1 MDGDPAAPTEDKDDA
16 PGRDS
21 PARDSAPLPP
31 QAEEPGD
38 RSGADPRGAGS
49 DPADAAGTAS
59 RSTGLRRV
67 LLDLALALWLW
78 TAPLRWEL
86 RELWRSTIDALR
98 ETGPVSGATSTPSAP
113 SGPLTER
120 LDTPVPIRVSGQG
133 RTFNFHIH
141 ARCVWS
147 SWDLHREALL
157 SYAHYYMPDAVR
169 KLTHLAAQHAADL
182 PAHRAPELEVALERA
197 LSETGP
203 WRYQRGDKLVT
214 CQPHVSVDVDER
226 VRKVVLPYWE
236 KLVKLD
242 CEFDLDRRRAEYAD
256 RLGRQRTTS
265 AESATDGAAAGEAA
279 RTTGENRA
287 SDVRRMAAELRAA
300 AQRLEDVL
308 RRTPRDGDAS

>member
-21 PARDSAPLPP
+21 PARDSAPLPSG
-31 QAEEPGD
+31 AEGPAD
-38 RSGADPRGAGS
+38 RSGAGS

-59 RSTGLRRV
+59 RSTGLWRV
-67 LLDLALALWLW
+67 LIDLAVALWLR
-78 TAPLRWEL
+78 TAPLRREL
-86 RELWRSTIDALR
+86 RALWRSTIDALR
-98 ETGPVSGATSTPSAP
+98 ETGPVSGATSAPSAP

-147 SWDLHREALL
+147 SWDLHQEALL
-157 SYAHYYMPDAVR
+157 SYAHYYLPDAVR
-169 KLTHLAAQHAADL
+169 KLTHLAAQHAADF
-182 PAHRAPELEVALERA
+182 PAHRAAELEVALERA

-203 WRYQRGDKLVT
+203 WHYQRGDTLVT

-265 AESATDGAAAGEAA
+265 AENATDGAAAGEAA

-287 SDVRRMAAELRAA
+287 GDVRRMAAELRAA

-308 RRTPRDGDAS
+308 RRTPRDGDVA

>member
-1 MDGDPAAPTEDKDDA
+1 MDGDPAAPTEDKDNA

-38 RSGADPRGAGS
+38 QSGAGS
-49 DPADAAGTAS
+49 DLTDAAGTAS

-67 LLDLALALWLW
+67 LIDLALALWLR
-78 TAPLRWEL
+78 TAPLRRKL

-98 ETGPVSGATSTPSAP
+98 ETGPVSGATSAPSAP

-157 SYAHYYMPDAVR
+157 SYAHYYLPDAVR
-169 KLTHLAAQHAADL
+169 KLTRLAAKHAADF
-182 PAHRAPELEVALERA
+182 PAHRAAELEVALERA

-203 WRYQRGDKLVT
+203 WRYQRGDTLVT

-256 RLGRQRTTS
+256 RLGRQRATG
-265 AESATDGAAAGEAA
+265 AENVTDGAAAGEAA

-287 SDVRRMAAELRAA
+287 GDVRRMAAELRAA

-308 RRTPRDGDAS
+308 RRTPRDDDSA